1 MDTVELGFY
10 SMHILVWNF
19 FIISSIVQ
27 CPKTSE
33 HSSRIHTTCQFQ
45 ETAGLFK
52 KMFHP
57 TNLFLGMTDRTLCTV
72 LTYIVYK
79 MQYTISCLIRKKKLL
94 HPERIHG
101 TDMIHIC
108 YLYVHLCV
116 TFCWYI
122 LLHIPAVRTRTRLYL
137 QI

>member
-1 MDTVELGFY
+1 MDTVVLNA
-10 SMHILVWNF
+10 HIGLEPF
-19 FIISSIVQ
+19 KKFLHRIIVQ

-45 ETAGLFK
+45 ETAGLLK
-52 KMFHP
+52 EKMFHP
-57 TNLFLGMTDRTLCTV
+57 TNLFLGMTDRTLCNV
-72 LTYIVYK
+72 LTSIVYK

-94 HPERIHG
+94 HPEKIHG

-116 TFCWYI
+116 TFCWYL

>member
-1 MDTVELGFY
+1 MAVFKRLTGDGYCCSRLLLNA
-10 SMHILVWNF
+10 HIGLEF
-19 FIISSIVQ
+19 LHHIIVQ

-33 HSSRIHTTCQFQ
+33 HSSRMHTTCQFQ
-45 ETAGLFK
+45 ETAGLLK
-52 KMFHP
+52 EKMLHP

-79 MQYTISCLIRKKKLL
+79 MQYTISCLISKKILL

-122 LLHIPAVRTRTRLYL
+122 LLYGVCD
-137 QI
+137 